1 MRLVSYMDTMTE
13 HISWQLPSTKEAIW
27 RGIKGKCPKCAEGK
41 LYRAY
46 LKPVDNCASCG
57 HKWVDVRADDA
68 PAWLTILIT
77 GHVVAPFFH
86 FFMNKPNLPVW
97 IPGLILSLVAI
108 VISLILLPRTKGGF
122 IGLIWKKGIPTS

>member
-1 MRLVSYMDTMTE
+1 MTQQ
-13 HISWQLPSTKEAIW
+13 ITWQLPTTKQAIW
-27 RGIKGKCPKCAEGK
+27 RGVKGQCPKCGEAK

-57 HKWVDVRADDA
+57 EEWVEVRADDA

-86 FFMNKPNLPVW
+86 FFMKNPDTPSW
-97 IPGLILSLVAI
+97 IPGLVLSLVAI
-108 VISLILLPRTKGGF
+108 VVSLILLPRTKGGF